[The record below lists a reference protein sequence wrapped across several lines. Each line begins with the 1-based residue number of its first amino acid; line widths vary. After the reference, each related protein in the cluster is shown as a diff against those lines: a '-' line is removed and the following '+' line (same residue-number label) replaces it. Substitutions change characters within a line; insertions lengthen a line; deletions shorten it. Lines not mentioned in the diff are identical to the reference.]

1 MSLDRWIT
9 QSTSHARAQLAVP
22 HVLLLRGR
30 PQSPTDARHFVR
42 AYLDT
47 NAADATEGHVDDV
60 VLIVSELVTN
70 AVRHTAA
77 PSDFLRLI
85 LDADDHRT
93 RIEVHDPSRTHPHV
107 HSATSQDDYGRGVA
121 IVDALCP
128 GSWGVTDTEAGKAVW
143 AEVKAS

>member
-9 QSTSHARAQLAVP
+9 QTTSRARAQLAVP

-30 PQSPTDARHFVR
+30 LQSPAEARHFVHG
-42 AYLDT
+42 YLDT
-47 NAADATEGHVDDV
+47 NAADATEGHLDDV

-70 AVRHTAA
+70 AIRHGAA
-77 PSDFLRLI
+77 PGDFLRLI

-93 RIEVHDPSRTHPHV
+93 RIEVHDPSRTRPHV
-107 HSATSQDDYGRGVA
+107 HAATSQDDYGRGLA

-128 GSWGVTDTEAGKAVW
+128 GSWGVTDTEGGKAVW